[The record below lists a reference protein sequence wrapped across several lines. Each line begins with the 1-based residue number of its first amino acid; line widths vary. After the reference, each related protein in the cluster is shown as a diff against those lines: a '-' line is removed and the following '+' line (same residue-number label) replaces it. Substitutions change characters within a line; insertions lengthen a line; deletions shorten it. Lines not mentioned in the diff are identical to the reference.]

1 MTASIRFEDRGEVG
15 RGGTSVIRLVHDR
28 VLDRDV
34 AMKVA
39 APGMQPGFVAEACV
53 MGQLEHP
60 NIVPVYDVVAA
71 DEAMPDRLLM
81 KLVHGRTLAQILQ
94 ELTVPSTDGPVL
106 ERLLA
111 TFIKVC
117 DAVEYAHSRDIV
129 HRDINVRNVMVGSY
143 GEVYLMDWGLAVHR
157 SPSGVVTKI
166 TGEIALGASCED
178 EFGSGTMVY
187 MAPEQAWGRIEAVDA
202 RTDVFGLGG
211 LLYEVMTLRPPYVAD
226 DVFHLLQD
234 ARNGRVPHPTSV
246 AQGRALPARLCDI
259 TMRALAANPA
269 DRYQTVRALREDVEA
284 FVREGGWF
292 PAQSFRHGATLMR
305 EGEVSDVAYLVTAG
319 ECEVFKMVE
328 GERRALR
335 RVGPGELVGEIALV
349 TRAPRSATVEAMT
362 DVTALVVTRAALDQE
377 LARASWVRV
386 LIDTAVRRFAALDG

>member
-1 MTASIRFEDRGEVG
+1 MRGASRAVLILTAA
-15 RGGTSVIRLVHDR
+15 
-28 VLDRDV
+28 VLLPSL
-34 AMKVA
+34 AFA
-39 APGMQPGFVAEACV
+39 QGALTG
-53 MGQLEHP
+53 
-60 NIVPVYDVVAA
+60 
-71 DEAMPDRLLM
+71 
-81 KLVHGRTLAQILQ
+81 TLAYI
-94 ELTVPSTDGPVL
+94 
-106 ERLLA
+106 
-111 TFIKVC
+111 
-117 DAVEYAHSRDIV
+117 
-129 HRDINVRNVMVGSY
+129 
-143 GEVYLMDWGLAVHR
+143 
-157 SPSGVVTKI
+157 
-166 TGEIALGASCED
+166 
-178 EFGSGTMVY
+178 
-187 MAPEQAWGRIEAVDA
+187 APEQANGEAGRVDA

-211 LLYEVMTLRPPYVAD
+211 LLYEVITLRPPYVAD

-292 PAQSFRHGATLMR
+292 PTQSFRHGATLMR

-328 GERRALR
+328 GERRVLR

-386 LIDTAVRRFAALDG
+386 LIDTAVRRFAALDGERFTPRPG